1 MGAMKRTV
9 RYLTRKWKKSI
20 LLFAIFLVVGT
31 LVISGISIQSAS

>member
-20 LLFAIFLVVGT
+20 LLFAISLW
-31 LVISGISIQSAS
+31 LEHW